1 MNDEKKK
8 IRPEK
13 EAIEG
18 TVRDEVSEASFIFL
32 VNYSGLSVDELKE
45 LRDQLGGCNARFRV
59 VQNWCI
65 TRVADGFGWS
75 EIQAVIDG
83 PTGVVLGNGDIT
95 GAAKAVDKFM
105 SDRERDGALGGMM
118 GDRYLAATDVLALAK
133 MPTKQVLQA
142 SLVGTLAA
150 PMTGVVGVL
159 NQKLASLLY
168 VLKAIQDK
176 KS

>member
-1 MNDEKKK
+1 
-8 IRPEK
+8 
-13 EAIEG
+13 
-18 TVRDEVSEASFIFL
+18 
-32 VNYSGLSVDELKE
+32 
-45 LRDQLGGCNARFRV
+45 
-59 VQNWCI
+59 
-65 TRVADGFGWS
+65 
-75 EIQAVIDG
+75 
-83 PTGVVLGNGDIT
+83 
-95 GAAKAVDKFM
+95 
-105 SDRERDGALGGMM
+105 M